1 MGLLKK
7 IFNVN
12 KKHLKK
18 LHDRAIK
25 IDALKDDIA
34 KLSDDELKNKTKE
47 FQAKLAGIENREEQK
62 RST

>member
-18 LHDRAIK
+18 LHDRAIQ

-34 KLSDDELKNKTKE
+34 KLSDDELNLLKE
-47 FQAKLAGIENREEQK
+47 KSNNLGFNHSDYIRNLLK
-62 RST
+62 